1 MGKPRKVDSPKKK
14 KVEKPQDGRQK
25 SGQNIGNPYQM
36 EDNKNPKGAA
46 RSAAPLGRR
55 RRRRLVV
62 FHLVRISYVF
72 ASFLEPVLTPG
83 IIFSPGRINFLIRA
97 GENFIIN
104 VWGYLTCSGW
114 TSRDNRVAT
123 NRTGTARTGPARTEP
138 ARTDTNRR
146 TGTHRTDT
154 NRQTGTNR
162 RTEPA

>member
-1 MGKPRKVDSPKKK
+1 MAGRPFKEAPWGQKITESSNWVKKQTKVGKPRKVDSPKKK

-25 SGQNIGNPYQM
+25 SSQNIGNPYQM

-83 IIFSPGRINFLIRA
+83 IICSPVGRINFLIRA
-97 GENFIIN
+97 GIFF
-104 VWGYLTCSGW
+104 
-114 TSRDNRVAT
+114 
-123 NRTGTARTGPARTEP
+123 
-138 ARTDTNRR
+138 
-146 TGTHRTDT
+146 
-154 NRQTGTNR
+154 
-162 RTEPA
+162 